1 MKNVAVVGCTV
12 TLSPG
17 KGVAQISTQ
26 ASLKVK
32 ADGKGVYFGNIDVS
46 VSGYFDNT
54 ITVPGSGSGTITIKP
69 SAKKVKVEGDYVILE
84 GDSGDAMI
92 DGMAQQGQTQV
103 AVKSKVTAKIQFA
116 GQSKVKAN

>member
-17 KGVAQISTQ
+17 EGIKQITTQ

-32 ADGKGVYFGNIDVS
+32 ADGKGVYFGAIDVD
-46 VSGYFDNT
+46 VSGYSDNV
-54 ITVPGSGSGTITIKP
+54 ITVAGSGKGTITIQP
-69 SAKKVKVEGDYVILE
+69 SAKKVKVEGKYVILE
-84 GDSGDAMI
+84 SDSGSAMI
-92 DGMAQQGQTQV
+92 SGKAQVGQTQV
-103 AVKSKVTAKIQFA
+103 DVQSNVTAKIELA

>member
-17 KGVAQISTQ
+17 TGVAQINTQ

-46 VSGYFDNT
+46 VSGYSDNT

-69 SAKKVKVEGDYVILE
+69 SAQKVKVEGDYVILE

-103 AVKSKVTAKIQFA
+103 AVKSKVTAKIEVA
-116 GQSKVKAN
+116 GQIKVKAN

>member
-17 KGVAQISTQ
+17 TGVAQITTQ

-103 AVKSKVTAKIQFA
+103 AVKSKVTAKIEVA
-116 GQSKVKAN
+116 GQMKVKAN

>member
-17 KGVAQISTQ
+17 KGAAQISTQ

-32 ADGKGVYFGNIDVS
+32 ADGNGVYFGPIDVS
-46 VSGYFDNT
+46 VSGYSDSV
-54 ITVPGSGSGTITIKP
+54 ITVPGSGSGTITIQP
-69 SAKKVKVEGDYVILE
+69 SAQKVKIEGKSVILE

>member
-17 KGVAQISTQ
+17 EGNKQITTQ

-32 ADGKGVYFGNIDVS
+32 ADGKGVYFGPIDIAVS
-46 VSGYFDNT
+46 AYSDST
-54 ITVPGSGSGTITIKP
+54 ITVSGSGAGTITIQP
-69 SAKKVKVEGDYVILE
+69 SAQKVKVEGKYVILE

-92 DGMAQQGQTQV
+92 DGMAYSGSSTV
-103 AVKSKVTAKIQFA
+103 AVKSKVTAKIEVA
-116 GQSKVKAN
+116 GQIKVKAN

>member
-32 ADGKGVYFGNIDVS
+32 ADGKGIYFGPIDVS
-46 VSGYFDNT
+46 VSGYSDT
-54 ITVPGSGSGTITIKP
+54 IITVPLSGSGTITIQP
-69 SAKKVKVEGDYVILE
+69 SAQKVKVEGKNVILE
-84 GDSGDAMI
+84 GDSGSAMI
-92 DGMAQQGQTQV
+92 DGMAQQGQAQV
-103 AVKSKVTAKIQFA
+103 AVKSNVTAKIELA
-116 GQSKVKAN
+116 GQVKVKAN

>member
-17 KGVAQISTQ
+17 KGIKQITTQ

-32 ADGKGVYFGNIDVS
+32 VDRKGVYFGAIDVD
-46 VSGYFDNT
+46 VSGYSDNV
-54 ITVPGSGSGTITIKP
+54 ITVPGSGKGTITIQP
-69 SAKKVKVEGDYVILE
+69 SAKKVKVEGKYVILE

-92 DGMAQQGQTQV
+92 DGMAQQGQAQV

>member
-17 KGVAQISTQ
+17 TGIAQITTQ

-32 ADGKGVYFGNIDVS
+32 ADGKGAYFGPIDVC
-46 VSGYFDNT
+46 VSGYSDSV
-54 ITVPGSGSGTITIKP
+54 ITVPLSGSGTITIQP
-69 SAKKVKVEGDYVILE
+69 SAQKVKVEGKYVILE

-92 DGMAQQGQTQV
+92 SGKAQQGQAQV
-103 AVKSKVTAKIQFA
+103 DVQSKVTAKIEVA
-116 GQSKVKAN
+116 GQVKVKAN

>member
-17 KGVAQISTQ
+17 KGMKQITTQ

-32 ADGKGVYFGNIDVS
+32 ADGKGVYFGPIDVS
-46 VSGYFDNT
+46 VSDYSDSV
-54 ITVPGSGSGTITIKP
+54 ITVPKSGSGTITIQP
-69 SAKKVKVEGDYVILE
+69 SAKKVKVEGDYVVLE

-92 DGMAQQGQTQV
+92 DGKAQQGQTQV
-103 AVKSKVTAKIQFA
+103 AVQSNVTAKIEVA
-116 GQSKVKAN
+116 GQVKVKAN

>member
-17 KGVAQISTQ
+17 EGVAQISTQ

-32 ADGKGVYFGNIDVS
+32 VDGKGVYCGPIEVA
-46 VSGYFDNT
+46 VSGYSDSV
-54 ITVPGSGSGTITIKP
+54 ITVPGSGSGTITIQP
-69 SAKKVKVEGDYVILE
+69 SAQKVKVEGKSVILE
-84 GDSGDAMI
+84 EDSGSAMI

-103 AVKSKVTAKIQFA
+103 AVKSNVTAKIELA
-116 GQSKVKAN
+116 GQVKVKAN

>member
-32 ADGKGVYFGNIDVS
+32 ADGKGVYFGPIDVA
-46 VSGYFDNT
+46 VSGYSDT
-54 ITVPGSGSGTITIKP
+54 VITVPLSGSGTITIKP
-69 SAKKVKVEGDYVILE
+69 SAQKVKVEGKYVILE

-92 DGMAQQGQTQV
+92 DGMAQQGQAQV
-103 AVKSKVTAKIQFA
+103 AVKSKVTAKIELA
-116 GQSKVKAN
+116 GQVKVKAN

>member
-46 VSGYFDNT
+46 VSGYFDST
-54 ITVPGSGSGTITIKP
+54 ITVSGSGRGTITIKP
-69 SAKKVKVEGDYVILE
+69 SAQKVKVDGDYVILE
-84 GDSGDAMI
+84 GDSGSAMI
-92 DGMAQQGQTQV
+92 SGKAQVGQTQV
-103 AVKSKVTAKIQFA
+103 NVQSKVTAKIELA

>member
-17 KGVAQISTQ
+17 EGIKQITTQ

-32 ADGKGVYFGNIDVS
+32 ADRKGVYFGPIDVS
-46 VSGYFDNT
+46 VSGYSDSI
-54 ITVPGSGSGTITIKP
+54 ITVPLSGSGTITIQP
-69 SAKKVKVEGDYVILE
+69 SAQKVKVEGKYVILE
-84 GDSGDAMI
+84 GDSGSALI

-103 AVKSKVTAKIQFA
+103 PVKSNVTAKIEVA
-116 GQSKVKAN
+116 GQVKVKAN

>member
-17 KGVAQISTQ
+17 TGVAQITTQ

-69 SAKKVKVEGDYVILE
+69 SAQKVKVEGDYVILE

-103 AVKSKVTAKIQFA
+103 EVKSKVTAKIEVA
-116 GQSKVKAN
+116 GQIKVKAN

>member
-17 KGVAQISTQ
+17 TGVAQITTQ

-32 ADGKGVYFGNIDVS
+32 ADGKGIYFGPIDIS
-46 VSGYFDNT
+46 ISGYSDSV
-54 ITVPGSGSGTITIKP
+54 ITVPSSGSGTITIQP
-69 SAKKVKVEGDYVILE
+69 SAQKVKVEGKYVILE
-84 GDSGDAMI
+84 GDSGSAMI

-103 AVKSKVTAKIQFA
+103 AVKSNVTAKIEVA
-116 GQSKVKAN
+116 GQVKVKAN

>member
-32 ADGKGVYFGNIDVS
+32 ADGKGIYFGPIDVD
-46 VSGYFDNT
+46 VSGYSDT
-54 ITVPGSGSGTITIKP
+54 IITVPLSGSGTITIQP
-69 SAKKVKVEGDYVILE
+69 SAQKVKVEGKNVILE
-84 GDSGDAMI
+84 GDSGSAMI
-92 DGMAQQGQTQV
+92 DGMAQQGQAQV
-103 AVKSKVTAKIQFA
+103 AVKSNVTAKIELA
-116 GQSKVKAN
+116 GQVKVKAN

>member
-17 KGVAQISTQ
+17 TGVAQITTQ

-46 VSGYFDNT
+46 VSGYSDST
-54 ITVPGSGSGTITIKP
+54 ITVPGSGSGKITIQP
-69 SAKKVKVEGDYVILE
+69 SAQKVKVEGDYVILE

-103 AVKSKVTAKIQFA
+103 AVKSKVTAKIEVA
-116 GQSKVKAN
+116 GQMKVKAN

>member
-69 SAKKVKVEGDYVILE
+69 SARKVKVEGDYVILE

-103 AVKSKVTAKIQFA
+103 AVKSKVTAKIQLA

>member
-17 KGVAQISTQ
+17 EGVSQITTQ

-32 ADGKGVYFGNIDVS
+32 ADGKGVYFGDIDVS
-46 VSGYFDNT
+46 VSGYSDSV
-54 ITVPGSGSGTITIKP
+54 ITVPLSGSGTITIKP
-69 SAKKVKVEGDYVILE
+69 SAQKVKVEGKYVILE
-84 GDSGDAMI
+84 GDSGSALI

-103 AVKSKVTAKIQFA
+103 AVKSNVTAKIQVA
-116 GQSKVKAN
+116 GQVKVTAN